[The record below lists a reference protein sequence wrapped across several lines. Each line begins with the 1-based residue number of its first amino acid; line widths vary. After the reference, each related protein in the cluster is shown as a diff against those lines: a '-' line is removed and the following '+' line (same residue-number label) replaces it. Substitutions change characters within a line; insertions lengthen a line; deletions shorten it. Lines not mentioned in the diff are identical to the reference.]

1 MSHFLKF
8 PSENP
13 NPILRFNY
21 EFELIYSNTA
31 SERPSLVISK
41 IQNGNLS
48 DKKLRQNLKKVI
60 QSKSSNL
67 FFETRNSRHYT
78 MTVVFVEGQSYINI
92 YANDISNYVNEVNRK
107 EVSLL
112 DLKNEIQVQKEFY
125 EFILD
130 NLPADIAVFDT
141 NHKYVYI
148 NPQGIKDEKIRSF
161 MIGKDDF
168 DYFKLKKLP
177 DDKARERRNIF
188 KSIMAAKEFINWTDE
203 FKKKDGDREVIQR
216 SLGPLFDE
224 NGNIKYVVGYGTDIT
239 KRVVAEE
246 ENVRLSLVA
255 RNTNNGF
262 NAQQES

>member
-1 MSHFLKF
+1 MITSLSLCFSNRPRQRSLNEAREISKNLVKKNVQIKQAQNEIVALSKF

-21 EFELIYSNTA
+21 ELELIYSNTA
-31 SERPSLVISK
+31 SEKTFISDFK

-60 QSKSSNL
+60 QSKSSES

-112 DLKNEIQVQKEFY
+112 DLKNKIQVQKEFY
-125 EFILD
+125 EFILN

-141 NHKYVYI
+141 NHKYVLSI
-148 NPQGIKDEKIRSF
+148 LKVSEMIKSRY
-161 MIGKDDF
+161 MIGKNDF
-168 DYFKLKKLP
+168 DYYKLKNLP
-177 DDKARERRNIF
+177 DDKAKVRRN
-188 KSIMAAKEFINWTDE
+188 SI
-203 FKKKDGDREVIQR
+203 
-216 SLGPLFDE
+216 
-224 NGNIKYVVGYGTDIT
+224 
-239 KRVVAEE
+239 
-246 ENVRLSLVA
+246 
-255 RNTNNGF
+255 
-262 NAQQES
+262 